1 MIEQLY
7 PRLEINAA
15 HLKENIETVVRKCAA
30 RGVSVTGVV
39 KGMTGDIECCRLYVD
54 SGCTMIG
61 TSRLD
66 QLEAIREDGI
76 DLPTMLIRIPMLSH
90 ADEVVR
96 LADYSLNSEVRV
108 LEALNKAALRRGKSH
123 KVILM
128 SDLGDL
134 REGFWDK
141 EELVRVAVCVERE
154 MPGLELAGVGTNLG
168 CYGSIQATPDKLAEL
183 VATAEAV
190 EEMIGRRLEI
200 ISGGATSTYLRILDG
215 NISERINHLR
225 IGELILNARD
235 LEFFYGADLSDMH
248 KDVFTLKAEIIEV
261 KDKPTYLQGEI
272 GVDAFGRTQEYTDR
286 GIRRRAIAAIGKV
299 DYSDFDDLFPKDK
312 GIEIIGASSDHTI
325 LDIEDAEREIR
336 VGDILDFGIDY
347 ASLVFLSNCR
357 DVRHVIV

>member
-1 MIEQLY
+1 
-7 PRLEINAA
+7 
-15 HLKENIETVVRKCAA
+15 
-30 RGVSVTGVV
+30 
-39 KGMTGDIECCRLYVD
+39 
-54 SGCTMIG
+54 
-61 TSRLD
+61 
-66 QLEAIREDGI
+66 
-76 DLPTMLIRIPMLSH
+76 
-90 ADEVVR
+90 
-96 LADYSLNSEVRV
+96 
-108 LEALNKAALRRGKSH
+108 
-123 KVILM
+123 M

-261 KDKPTYLQGEI
+261 KDKPTYPQGEI